1 MKRFITFVGIGG
13 LSTLLQFAL
22 LIALVELH
30 LLTELIAS
38 PVSYLLSSI
47 FNYLANYH
55 LTFKSNKS
63 HTETLPK
70 FMVAVGIGL
79 TSNTLLYALFLWLL
93 GNNNYLIAQI
103 LATGITVFLNFMIH
117 KLWIYKHHD

>member
-13 LSTLLQFAL
+13 LSTLIQFLL
-22 LIALVELH
+22 LIILVELR
-30 LLTELIAS
+30 LLPELIAS

-55 LTFKSNKS
+55 ITFSSNKS

-70 FMVAVGIGL
+70 FMAAVALGL
-79 TSNTLLYALFLWLL
+79 TSNTLLFALFFWLL
-93 GNNNYLIAQI
+93 DNYLIAQF
-103 LATGITVFLNFMIH
+103 LATGITVFLNFMVH
-117 KLWIYKHHD
+117 KLWIYRHP